1 MVPPFP
7 SLVSQKII
15 SKGFLYETV
24 LGRAFKIPSMVA
36 YNSAMLNS
44 SFITE

>member
-24 LGRAFKIPSMVA
+24 LGRAFKIPQHGSLQQC
-36 YNSAMLNS
+36 Y
-44 SFITE
+44 IE